1 MAKRSTKGMPVW
13 SLILIGLIV
22 FLIAAGGAYYVT
34 GFLRKPVSV
43 ENTSTVTITPTTVV
57 NNVTI
62 YMPAKG
68 KNKIYLAPIT
78 RTVNGKD
85 GILDLAIKSL
95 LDEGSRSGGDGTVIP
110 EGVKLLNPVK
120 IEGDTATIDLSQEL
134 VDKFVGG
141 SDQEALTINAIA
153 LTACHAE
160 PKVHKIIILVGG
172 KPVDSLGGH
181 YDLTLPISP
190 DQGLTQP
197 D

>member
-13 SLILIGLIV
+13 SLVLIGIIV
-22 FLIAAGGAYYVT
+22 FFVAAGGAYYVA
-34 GFLRKPVSV
+34 GLLRKPVPV
-43 ENTSTVTITPTTVV
+43 ETPSKVTITPTTVV
-57 NNVTI
+57 NEVTI

-68 KNKIYLAPIT
+68 KNKIYLAPET

-110 EGVKLLNPVK
+110 TGVKLLNPVK
-120 IEGDTATIDLSQEL
+120 TDGDTATIDLSQEL
-134 VDKFVGG
+134 VDNFVGG

-153 LTACHAE
+153 LTACHAD

-190 DQGLTQP
+190 DQGFTQP